1 MTLEYALIGFVAG
14 LLISFTGM
22 GGGAIVTPL
31 LLASGI
37 SPTVAVSTDL
47 VFGAI
52 TKFIG
57 AAPHV
62 RSRAVDLRVV
72 GWLCCGSVPGSLLA
86 VLVLRVWRTRDASGA
101 DMLVKHAIAVILM
114 LVAIITIAQLATSVL
129 APGRLQPL
137 SRLRVNGRP
146 APRLLIPAGAVAGF
160 AVGMTSIGAGTLLM
174 AILLPVWPATAVTL
188 VGTDIAHGAILAS
201 VAALGHLAIGE
212 VNFTVVGSLLVGSI
226 PGVLIGT
233 QVARRVPSRVLK
245 GAYAAFLFTIGLRLL

>member
-14 LLISFTGM
+14 LLISLTGM

-37 SPTVAVSTDL
+37 SPTVAVGTDL

-57 AAPHV
+57 AASHV
-62 RSRAVDLRVV
+62 RSGAIDRRVV
-72 GWLCCGSVPGSLLA
+72 AWLSCGSIPGSLLA
-86 VLVLRVWRTRDASGA
+86 VLVLRVWRMEDRSGA
-101 DMLVKHAIAVILM
+101 DSLVKHAIAVILI
-114 LVAIITIAQLATSVL
+114 LVAIITIAQLALSVF
-129 APGRLQPL
+129 APARPRALL
-137 SRLRVNGRP
+137 ILRVSGRP
-146 APRLLIPAGAVAGF
+146 PPRLLIPAGAIVGF

-174 AILLPVWPATAVTL
+174 AILLPVWPASAVTL
-188 VGTDIAHGAILAS
+188 IATDIAHGAVLAS

-212 VNFTVVGSLLVGSI
+212 VDLIVVGSLLAGSI
-226 PGVLIGT
+226 PGVLIGS
-233 QVARRVPSRVLK
+233 VLARRVPSRVLK